1 MFNLMKV
8 DVNKKISFSGKV
20 LIVLFLFFAAA
31 CEDLTDSL
39 SPRDNIADT
48 WKCAETSTSG
58 SDSFLV
64 EIVADNA
71 STTGIQ
77 IYNFDNLG
85 DNLAVKATVNSFS
98 ISIPSQSVD
107 GFTISG
113 SGTISSD
120 YKKITLKYTV
130 NDGGDTQSYNAT
142 LTKP

>member
-1 MFNLMKV
+1 
-8 DVNKKISFSGKV
+8 
-20 LIVLFLFFAAA
+20 
-31 CEDLTDSL
+31 EDLTDSQ

-48 WKCAETSTSG
+48 WKCAETSASG

-64 EIVADNA
+64 EIVADNT
-71 STTGIQ
+71 STTGIK

-85 DNLAVKATVNSFS
+85 DNLAVLATVNSFS

-130 NDGGDTQSYNAT
+130 NDGGDSESYNAT